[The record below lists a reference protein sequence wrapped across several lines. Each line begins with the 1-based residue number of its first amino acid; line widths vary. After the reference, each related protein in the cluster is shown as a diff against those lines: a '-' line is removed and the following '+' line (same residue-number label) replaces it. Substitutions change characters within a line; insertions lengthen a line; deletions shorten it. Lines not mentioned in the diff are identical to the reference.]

1 MPETPAIIF
10 DMDGVIVHSNPAHK
24 IAIQQFC
31 KDHDQ
36 EVSQSF
42 MENRLYG
49 RTNAE
54 WIPELFG
61 ELEPDRLKELAN
73 EKEQMFRDMFVPED
87 HVVDGVIE
95 FINALNQQHIPMAVA
110 TSAPVENADY
120 ILSRLSI
127 EHYFDALLNS
137 SHVSKGKPDPEV
149 YLKAAKALGK
159 NPEDCIVFEDSVSG
173 VKAGR
178 AAGCKVVGVK
188 TTHTEEELGECT
200 AFINDFTEPQL
211 EKVMALVEG
220 Q

>member
-1 MPETPAIIF
+1 MPNTIGVIF

-24 IAIQQFC
+24 KTIKLFC
-31 KDHDQ
+31 KDHNQ
-36 EVSQSF
+36 EVSQTF

-61 ELEPDRLKELAN
+61 ELEPGRLKKLAD
-73 EKEQMFRDMFVPED
+73 EKEQMFRDMFNPED
-87 HVVDGVIE
+87 HIVEGIHSFLE
-95 FINALNQQHIPMAVA
+95 MLQEENIPMGVA

-127 EHYFDALLNS
+127 THYFDVLLNS

-149 YLKAAKALGK
+149 YMKAAKALHK
-159 NPEDCIVFEDSVSG
+159 NPENCIVFEDSVSG

-178 AAGCKVVGVK
+178 AAGCTVVGVK
-188 TTHTEEELGECT
+188 TTHTREELGDCS
-200 AFINDFTEPQL
+200 AFIDDFTEPQL
-211 EKVMALVEG
+211 EKMMPLLKG
-220 Q
+220 S